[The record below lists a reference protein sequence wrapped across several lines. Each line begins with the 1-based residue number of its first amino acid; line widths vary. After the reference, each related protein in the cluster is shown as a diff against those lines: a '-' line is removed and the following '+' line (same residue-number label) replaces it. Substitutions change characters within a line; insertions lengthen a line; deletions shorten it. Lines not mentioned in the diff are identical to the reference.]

1 MRRQV
6 IGIMEIFEYSFMQR
20 ALAASFLIGVLCSII
35 GVYVVLKGMS
45 FIGAGIAH
53 ASFGGVALGYL
64 MKINPLL
71 SAIVFSVA
79 TALCI
84 GKVSRRGAIKE
95 DTAVGIFFSA
105 TMAFGVLCI
114 GLLKGYNV
122 DLMGY
127 LFGSILAVSNED
139 LILII
144 AVSAIVLPIIALF
157 FKELEFVT
165 FDPEVAQIMGLP
177 VRRLYYCLL
186 ALIALTVVASMKLV
200 GIVLAS
206 ALIITPAASAYQFA
220 EDFKK
225 MMVLSVIF
233 GIASCAGGL
242 ILSYYL
248 NTASGATIVTLSTV
262 MFFISALIS
271 PKKNYMAAVGRFFG
285 GLVKK

>member
-1 MRRQV
+1 
-6 IGIMEIFEYSFMQR
+6 MEIFEYAFMQR
-20 ALAASFLIGVLCSII
+20 ALVGSLFIGILCSVI

-64 MKINPLL
+64 LNVNPLI

-84 GKVSRRGAIKE
+84 GKASRRGAIKE

-127 LFGSILAVSNED
+127 LFGSILAVSDGD
-139 LILII
+139 LVLIVC
-144 AVSAIVLPIIALF
+144 VSLVVLPCIALF

-206 ALIITPAASAYQFA
+206 ALIVAPAASAYQFA
-220 EDFKK
+220 EDFKR
-225 MMVLSVIF
+225 MMALSVVFGIVSCTGGLVLSYF
-233 GIASCAGGL
+233 
-242 ILSYYL
+242 L
-248 NTASGATIVTLSTV
+248 NTASGATIVMLSTAL
-262 MFFISALIS
+262 FFLSALFS
-271 PKKNYMAAVGRFFG
+271 PKKAYMSSIARF
-285 GLVKK
+285 LSSKDRQ

>member
-1 MRRQV
+1 
-6 IGIMEIFEYSFMQR
+6 MEIFEYAFMQR
-20 ALAASFLIGVLCSII
+20 ALVGSLFIGILCSVI

-64 MKINPLL
+64 LNINPLI

-84 GKVSRRGAIKE
+84 GKASRRGAIKE

-127 LFGSILAVSNED
+127 LFGSILAVSDGD
-139 LILII
+139 LVLIVC
-144 AVSAIVLPIIALF
+144 VSLVVLPCIALF

-206 ALIITPAASAYQFA
+206 ALIVAPAASAYQFA
-220 EDFKK
+220 EDFRR
-225 MMVLSVIF
+225 MMALSVVFGIVSCTGGLVLSYF
-233 GIASCAGGL
+233 
-242 ILSYYL
+242 L
-248 NTASGATIVTLSTV
+248 NTASGATIVMLSTAL
-262 MFFISALIS
+262 FFLSALFS
-271 PKKNYMAAVGRFFG
+271 PKKAYMSSIARF
-285 GLVKK
+285 LSSRDRQ

>member
-1 MRRQV
+1 
-6 IGIMEIFEYSFMQR
+6 MEIFEYAFMQR
-20 ALAASFLIGVLCSII
+20 ALVGSLFIGILCSVI

-64 MKINPLL
+64 LNINPLI

-84 GKVSRRGAIKE
+84 GKASRRGAIKE

-127 LFGSILAVSNED
+127 LFGSILAVSDGD
-139 LILII
+139 LVLIVC
-144 AVSAIVLPIIALF
+144 VSLVVLPCIALF

-206 ALIITPAASAYQFA
+206 ALIVAPAASAYQFA
-220 EDFKK
+220 EDFRR
-225 MMVLSVIF
+225 MMALSVVFGIVSCTGGLVLSYF
-233 GIASCAGGL
+233 
-242 ILSYYL
+242 L
-248 NTASGATIVTLSTV
+248 NTASGATIVMLSTAL
-262 MFFISALIS
+262 FFLSALFS
-271 PKKNYMAAVGRFFG
+271 PKKAYMSSIARF
-285 GLVKK
+285 LSSKDRQ

>member
-1 MRRQV
+1 
-6 IGIMEIFEYSFMQR
+6 MEIFEYAFMQR
-20 ALAASFLIGVLCSII
+20 ALVGSLFIGILCSVI

-64 MKINPLL
+64 LNINPLI

-84 GKVSRRGAIKE
+84 GKASRRGAIKE

-127 LFGSILAVSNED
+127 LFGSILAVSDGD
-139 LILII
+139 LVLIVC
-144 AVSAIVLPIIALF
+144 VSLVVLPCIALF

-206 ALIITPAASAYQFA
+206 ALIVAPAASAYQFA
-220 EDFKK
+220 EDFKR
-225 MMVLSVIF
+225 MMALSVVFGIVSCTGGLVLSYF
-233 GIASCAGGL
+233 
-242 ILSYYL
+242 L
-248 NTASGATIVTLSTV
+248 NTASGATIVMLSTAL
-262 MFFISALIS
+262 FFLSALFS
-271 PKKNYMAAVGRFFG
+271 PKKAYMSSIARF
-285 GLVKK
+285 LSSRDRQ